1 MKTQLFFPQIILLMA
16 SLVLAQVNVQQFVLP
31 FSYPDEVPQADIVL
45 FRKNSTSLST
55 SSFTP
60 LFQPVSQTSS
70 TVPGASGT
78 SLMSNPT
85 GTPLFH
91 VVSPSATLTGH
102 QTTTSAAATS
112 DAITTGPKKNVAGH
126 CHMSVTAAVAVL
138 GMVVGL
144 VAVS

>member
-1 MKTQLFFPQIILLMA
+1 MKMQLFFPQIILLMA
-16 SLVLAQVNVQQFVLP
+16 SLVLAQINVQQFVLP
-31 FSYPDEVPQADIVL
+31 FSCFDEVPQADSVL
-45 FRKNSTSLST
+45 FRKNSTSLPT

-70 TVPGASGT
+70 TEPGASQT

-91 VVSPSATLTGH
+91 VMSTSATLIGYP
-102 QTTTSAAATS
+102 TTTSAAATS
-112 DAITTGPKKNVAGH
+112 DVVATGSKKSGAGRFD
-126 CHMSVTAAVAVL
+126 VPLPATVAVL

-144 VAVS
+144 VAVM